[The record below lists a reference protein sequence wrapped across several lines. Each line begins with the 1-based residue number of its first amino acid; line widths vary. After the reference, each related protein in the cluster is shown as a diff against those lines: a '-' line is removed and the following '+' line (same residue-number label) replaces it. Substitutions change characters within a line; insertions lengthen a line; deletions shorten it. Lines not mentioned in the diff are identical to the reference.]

1 MYVVN
6 SHPRNNY
13 NHNHNHNPQFI
24 YRANQC
30 NCVAANKEAYC
41 DNKGVGTKDGC
52 TLMAASIEAF
62 MESHPGSIDITG
74 DISNAFC
81 DVADAL
87 DEVSQPRGV
96 NRADLR

>member
-1 MYVVN
+1 V
-6 SHPRNNY
+6 HP
-13 NHNHNHNPQFI
+13 I
-24 YRANQC
+24 
-30 NCVAANKEAYC
+30 VAGNVFLRLVGSLGLQLNRGAC
-41 DNKGVGTKDGC
+41 DEYGVRGKQYGVGTKDGC

-74 DISNAFC
+74 DISSAFC

-96 NRADLR
+96 HRADLR